1 MKPTFTGRNG
11 EQSMGDQMEKFGGLS
26 KSYLTWRNQNTKYTR
41 EWSSIWF
48 ETREDNTMEIGMD
61 FKIVTKDSK
70 FC

>member
-11 EQSMGDQMEKFGGLS
+11 EQSMGDQMEKVGGLS
-26 KSYLTWRNQNTKYTR
+26 KSYLTWRNQNTKHTR

-48 ETREDNTMEIGMD
+48 ETREDNTLEIGMD